1 MNKAILI
8 GNLTRDPEYTTTTSG
23 VAKCTFTLAVQRR
36 FANAQGVREADF
48 ISIVCWRQTAEL
60 CAKYLSKGRKC
71 CVEGSIQTRSYDAQD
86 GTKRY
91 VTEVI
96 ADSVEFLPSAQRS
109 DPGPTPPPE
118 RPQPPTGQQM
128 HMHDMPNQGF
138 VEVDNDE
145 LPF

>member
-8 GNLTRDPEYTTTTSG
+8 GNLTRDPEYTTTANGTP
-23 VAKCTFTLAVQRR
+23 CCRFTLAVQRR
-36 FANAQGVREADF
+36 FTNADGVREADF
-48 ISIVCWRQTAEL
+48 ISIVTWRQLAEN
-60 CAKYLSKGRKC
+60 CAKYLAKGRKC
-71 CVEGSIQTRSYDAQD
+71 CVEGSIQTRNYDAQD

-96 ADSVEFLPSAQRS
+96 AESVEFLASNQRQ

-118 RPQPPTGQQM
+118 HPVSVKGEQM
-128 HMHDMPNQGF
+128 NMYNGGF
-138 VEVDNDE
+138 TEVDDDE

>member
-1 MNKAILI
+1 MNKAMLV
-8 GNLTRDPEYTTTTSG
+8 GNLTRDPEYTTTAGG
-23 VAKCTFTLAVQRR
+23 VAKCAFTLAVQRR

-48 ISIVCWRQTAEL
+48 INIVAWRQLAEN
-60 CAKYLSKGRKC
+60 CAKYLAKGRKC

-91 VTEVI
+91 VTEII
-96 ADSVEFLPSAQRS
+96 ADSVEFLPSAQRA

-118 RPQPPTGQQM
+118 RPQPTPGRQM
-128 HMHDMPNQGF
+128 HMNDVPEGYT
-138 VEVDNDE
+138 EVDDDE